1 MVFCKPFGEAF
12 SFGWEHRFSASM
24 FLMADL
30 NFSNPNLCLSCVNA
44 DGSIY
49 ACLSAQAMV

>member
-1 MVFCKPFGEAF
+1 MGFRLF
-12 SFGWEHRFSASM
+12 M

-30 NFSNPNLCLSCVNA
+30 DVSDPNLCLSCVNA